1 MTRTPLNASVDAHSS
16 GIMGPIMRLI
26 ASFVSILSAL
36 PERIIA
42 IAARVAVAGV
52 FWTSARLKV
61 DGFTIK
67 DSTYFLF
74 EHEYALPLIPS
85 DWAAVMGTVAE
96 HVFPIMLI
104 LGLGTRFG
112 ALGLLVMTVVIQT
125 FVYPGAWNL
134 HLLWAVGMLYLI
146 IKGPGP
152 LSLDHLIARRF
163 VR

>member
-1 MTRTPLNASVDAHSS
+1 MTQSHMATSADTDAH
-16 GIMGPIMRLI
+16 PVVQLI
-26 ASFVSILSAL
+26 ATFVAFLSSL
-36 PERIIA
+36 PEWIVA
-42 IAARVAVAGV
+42 VAARVGVAGV

-61 DGFTIK
+61 DGFSIK

-85 DWAAVMGTVAE
+85 DWAAVLGTIAE

-112 ALGLLVMTVVIQT
+112 ALGLLVMTAVIQT

-134 HLLWAVGMLYLI
+134 QLLWAVGMLYLI
-146 IKGPGP
+146 IRGPGV
-152 LSLDHLIARRF
+152 LSLDHLIAKRYAR
-163 VR
+163 

>member
-1 MTRTPLNASVDAHSS
+1 MTQITGLIKSAIALLSS
-16 GIMGPIMRLI
+16 
-26 ASFVSILSAL
+26 L
-36 PERIIA
+36 PEWIIA
-42 IAARVAVAGV
+42 VAARVAVAGV

-74 EHEYALPLIPS
+74 EHEYALPLVPS
-85 DWAAVMGTVAE
+85 DWAAVMGTIAE
-96 HVFPIMLI
+96 HVFPVMLI

-112 ALGLLVMTVVIQT
+112 ALGLLVMTAVIQT

-134 HLLWAVGMLYLI
+134 HLLWAVGLLYLI
-146 IKGPGP
+146 IKGAGP

-163 VR
+163 AH